1 MKYFEINRSQ
11 FINQPISI
19 VFSFFSKPEN
29 LERITPEYLKFKI
42 LDISPIF
49 MKKGQ
54 IINYKMKVRGI
65 PIKWSSLIKSYC
77 PPYNFIDEQIKGP
90 YAFWHHTHEFI
101 EEEKG
106 TRIIDHV
113 KYRIPLGYLGKMI
126 NYIWVAKDLE
136 KIFNFRQDKI
146 IEIFRNKENDIL

>member
-1 MKYFEINRSQ
+1 MKE
-11 FINQPISI
+11 
-19 VFSFFSKPEN
+19 
-29 LERITPEYLKFKI
+29 
-42 LDISPIF
+42 
-49 MKKGQ
+49 GQ

-90 YAFWHHTHEFI
+90 YAFWHHTHKFI

-113 KYRIPLGYLGKMI
+113 KYRIPLGYLGEMI

>member
-1 MKYFEINRSQ
+1 M
-11 FINQPISI
+11 
-19 VFSFFSKPEN
+19 
-29 LERITPEYLKFKI
+29 ITEYVPNIRFV
-42 LDISPIF
+42 D
-49 MKKGQ
+49 Q
-54 IINYKMKVRGI
+54 
-65 PIKWSSLIKSYC
+65 
-77 PPYNFIDEQIKGP
+77 QIKGP
-90 YAFWHHTHEFI
+90 YLVWHHTHEFI